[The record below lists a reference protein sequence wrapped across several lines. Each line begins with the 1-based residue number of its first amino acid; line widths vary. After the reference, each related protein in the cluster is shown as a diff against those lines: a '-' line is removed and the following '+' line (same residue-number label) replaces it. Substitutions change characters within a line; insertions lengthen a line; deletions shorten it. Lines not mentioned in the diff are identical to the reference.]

1 MTLRIII
8 LTVFASVICFYN
20 RDMLSKLIFN
30 PWMVSERKQ
39 WYRMIT
45 SGFIHADWLHIGLNM
60 LVFFSFG
67 LAVERYYEMIFGVK
81 GTYYFV
87 MLYVAA
93 IIFSI
98 TPSYVKHKH
107 DYNYNALGASGA
119 VAAVLFT
126 AILFN
131 PLAPVYL
138 FGIIKL
144 PGILVGVGYLFYEY
158 RAGKQ
163 GGTNINHDAHF
174 WGALFGVA
182 YTILIHPP
190 VVIHFFN
197 QLTNF

>member
-1 MTLRIII
+1 MTLRIVI
-8 LTVFASVICFYN
+8 LTVITSVICFYN
-20 RDMLSKLIFN
+20 REMLAKLIFN
-30 PWMVSERKQ
+30 PWLVSERKQ

-45 SGFIHADWLHIGLNM
+45 SGFIHADWLHLGLNM

-67 LAVERYYEMIFGVK
+67 LSVERYYALIFGAG

-87 MLYVAA
+87 LLYMAA
-93 IIFSI
+93 ILFSI

-107 DYNYNALGASGA
+107 DYHYNALGASGA

-144 PGILVGVGYLFYEY
+144 PGILVGIGYLFYEY
-158 RAGKQ
+158 RAGKR
-163 GGTNINHDAHF
+163 GETYINHDAHF

-190 VVIHFFN
+190 VVIHFFD
-197 QLTNF
+197 QLTHF